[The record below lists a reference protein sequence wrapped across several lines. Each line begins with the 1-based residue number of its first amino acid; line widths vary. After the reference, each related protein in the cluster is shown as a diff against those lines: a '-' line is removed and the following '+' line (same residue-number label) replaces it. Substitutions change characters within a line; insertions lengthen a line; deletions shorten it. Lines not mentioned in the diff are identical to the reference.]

1 MKVNKSIIGLIGLFC
16 LLLLPQSLF
25 SQETTSSKGFLTIQ
39 GVVLNETGEPL
50 QFVYVMAKGYNLA
63 TVTNQNG
70 EFTLKIENEMASGE
84 IEFSHI
90 GYKNKTVPVSDFRER
105 GRRNIIEMEMA
116 AIMIQE
122 LVVIPTDAEA
132 VVELAISKIK
142 DNYETVP
149 NLMTAF
155 YRETIKRNRTYT
167 SIAEAVLEIF
177 KAPYNNSF
185 RYDGT
190 RIYKGRKGNDVQ
202 KSDTLLF
209 KLQGGPITLLDLDMV
224 KNSYGLFDFETIDE
238 YDYSI
243 NGIVEI
249 DDRTHFSIGF
259 VQKKDVEEPLF
270 YGTIYIDRQTFALT
284 EAEFAMNLS
293 DRDAATKIF
302 IKKQPLGVQVYPEMT
317 NYRVKFHEQDGK
329 WYLSYARA
337 EVTFKVNWKKK
348 LFNTTYSTM
357 SEMAITDRTDQEVIK
372 FAGKERLKYSDIF
385 SEKVSDF
392 TDDDFWGDYNIIE
405 PDQSIESAIRRI
417 GKKLKFSEREPEE

>member
-1 MKVNKSIIGLIGLFC
+1 MKVNKQIISFIGILC

-25 SQETTSSKGFLTIQ
+25 SQGSTSSQDYLTIQ
-39 GVVLNETGEPL
+39 GIVHDEMGEPL
-50 QFVYVMAKGYNLA
+50 QFVYVTVKGFNLA
-63 TVTNQNG
+63 TVTNQSG

-84 IEFSHI
+84 IEFTHI
-90 GYKNKTVPVSDFRER
+90 GYKNKIVPVSDFKER
-105 GRRNIIEMEMA
+105 GRRNIIDMELA
-116 AIMIQE
+116 TIMMQE

-132 VVELAISKIK
+132 VVEMAISKIR

-177 KAPYNNSF
+177 KAPYNNDF
-185 RYDGT
+185 RFDGT

-224 KNSYGLFDFETIDE
+224 KNSYGLFE
-238 YDYSI
+238 YGSMKDYNYSI

-249 DDRTHFSIGF
+249 DERSHLAINFS
-259 VQKKDVEEPLF
+259 QKESVEDPLF
-270 YGTIYIDRQTFALT
+270 YGTMYIDRQTFALT

-293 DRDAATKIF
+293 DIEAATRNF
-302 IKKQPLGVQVYPEMT
+302 IRKQPSGVQAYPESTM
-317 NYRVKFHEQDGK
+317 YRVKFHEQDGK

-372 FAGKERLKYSDIF
+372 FAGKERLKYTDIF

-405 PDQSIESAIRRI
+405 PDQSIETAIRRI
-417 GKKLKFSEREPEE
+417 GRKLKFSEREPEE